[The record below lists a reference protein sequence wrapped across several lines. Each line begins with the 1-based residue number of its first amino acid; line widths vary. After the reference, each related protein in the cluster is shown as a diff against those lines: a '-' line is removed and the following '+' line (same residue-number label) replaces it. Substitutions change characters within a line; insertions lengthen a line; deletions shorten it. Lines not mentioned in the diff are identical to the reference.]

1 MVICFAS
8 VHKDVAVI
16 LRFADHARF
25 CQELPNKLGA
35 IGLVVREG
43 LACPFPGDEYSPP
56 GESECGSAVS
66 ASLAQP
72 GDCLA
77 GRACRNNAVA
87 QPDWALW

>member
-1 MVICFAS
+1 MVVCFAS
-8 VHKDVAVI
+8 VHESVAVI
-16 LRFADHARF
+16 LMFAGYARF

-35 IGLVVREG
+35 IGLMVRES

-72 GDCLA
+72 GDRLA
-77 GRACRNNAVA
+77 GRA
-87 QPDWALW
+87 